1 MLALGL
7 LLGAP
12 AGALAQPPGSA
23 YEDQSVYD
31 DHYESVAGEPI
42 ASVEVFY
49 DQLSPYGVWLND
61 PYLGRVFTPVSSRF
75 VPYSDGHWQYTS
87 VGFVWISSEPFA
99 WATSHYGRW
108 AYSRAFDRWVWL
120 PDTVWG
126 PSWVEWRIADDDFGW
141 APLAPEIAIQVGY
154 TLPVESWHYCPAARV
169 LDVNV
174 TRYYEPRQRVVE
186 IHRAAR
192 PIEHYA
198 TIGGTRV
205 VVGPSATTLRERHVA
220 ARPVRV
226 SPHTVGRWTATEVQ
240 TAARRAQDRRATNEE
255 QNRRRIESNASL
267 RQAQAKVAV
276 TTPGRPAGNPSTS
289 QPQPRPPTGQAQPQP
304 PTAQPQPQPP
314 MTQRPSTAPA
324 AKPEPRPEPKQET
337 RPNPAPQR
345 ETPRPEPKQETR
357 PNPPPQREPT
367 RPEPK
372 QETRPNPPPQR
383 ETPRP
388 EPKQETRPNPPP
400 QRETPRPEPK
410 QETRPKEPRQPTAKE
425 NRAPERKQPEA
436 KKPERREPQ
445 TPPRKPDGE

>member
-23 YEDQSVYD
+23 YDDQSVYD

-141 APLAPEIAIQVGY
+141 APLAPEVAIQVGY

-174 TRYYEPRQRVVE
+174 RRYYEPRQRVVE

-276 TTPGRPAGNPSTS
+276 TTPRSPAGNPSTS

-304 PTAQPQPQPP
+304 PTAQPQPP
-314 MTQRPSTAPA
+314 MTQRPSTPPA
-324 AKPEPRPEPKQET
+324 AKPEPRPEPKQETSPNPPPQRGTPRPEAKQET

-345 ETPRPEPKQETR
+345 ETPRPEA
-357 PNPPPQREPT
+357 
-367 RPEPK
+367 K

-388 EPKQETRPNPPP
+388 EPKQETRPNPPT
-400 QRETPRPEPK
+400 QHETPRPEPK
-410 QETRPKEPRQPTAKE
+410 APETKQEPRQPTAKE
-425 NRAPERKQPEA
+425 TRTPERKQPEA

-445 TPPRKPDGE
+445 TRPRKPDGE